1 MIRVALIDDHAM
13 VRAGFRML
21 LEKEP
26 GIEVVGEAEDGE
38 QGLALLRRLRPD
50 VALLDLHMPGLTGI
64 EVTERVRKADLPTRL
79 IILTVAGEAPF
90 PRRLLEAG
98 ASGYLIKAGPPS
110 ELVQAVRQVA
120 DGRRFLAPAVAQ
132 QLALDAINGQ
142 SRSPFEALTAREL
155 EVALHFARG
164 DHAHA
169 IADELR
175 ISEKT
180 VATHKA
186 RLMAKL
192 EIDSE
197 VALAHLAQQYG
208 LLDPGA
214 PWRRPARTPRRRR

>member
-64 EVTERVRKADLPTRL
+64 EVTERVRRADLPTRL

-98 ASGYLIKAGPPS
+98 ASGYLLKNSTRASLIPALRAVAAGQRWIPQEVASRLAARKLFEELTPRELDVLQLLAKGRANKEIADVLNIS
-110 ELVQAVRQVA
+110 EYTVKGYLKNILGKLHVA
-120 DGRRFLAPAVAQ
+120 DRTEAVTA
-132 QLALDAINGQ
+132 ALQ
-142 SRSPFEALTAREL
+142 
-155 EVALHFARG
+155 RG
-164 DHAHA
+164 
-169 IADELR
+169 I
-175 ISEKT
+175 I
-180 VATHKA
+180 
-186 RLMAKL
+186 
-192 EIDSE
+192 
-197 VALAHLAQQYG
+197 HL
-208 LLDPGA
+208 
-214 PWRRPARTPRRRR
+214 